1 MFGLFKK
8 KNQFPSLTHYVYLN
22 QTSKYRMLVKEVDQ
36 ALEAGHHVMLVYHF
50 DETGNMLQKLISS
63 TNLIREKLN
72 IIKSDKLEVV
82 LNEKPIINLYVLV
95 AELYPMAGKDHS
107 LQSTI
112 HRYHPGTKIIF
123 FTSTDGPLM
132 RAFGGEKIHN
142 LMTTLGLNENE
153 RIEHA
158 MVSRSI
164 ANAQEKIKNKVPL
177 EKPASSKQEW
187 MNINLPNH
195 H

>member
-1 MFGLFKK
+1 
-8 KNQFPSLTHYVYLN
+8 
-22 QTSKYRMLVKEVDQ
+22 MLVKEVDQ
-36 ALEAGHHVMLVYHF
+36 ALEAGHHVILVYHF

-63 TNLIREKLN
+63 ANLIREKLD
-72 IIKSDKLEVV
+72 IIKSDQINLV
-82 LNEKPIINLYVLV
+82 LNETPKINLYVLI
-95 AELYPMAGKDHS
+95 AELYPMAGKDHT

-112 HRYHPGTKIIF
+112 HQYYPGTKVIF

-164 ANAQEKIKNKVPL
+164 ANAQEKIKNKVPF

-187 MNINLPNH
+187 MDINLPPNH
-195 H
+195 